1 MDGKPA
7 LVISPKCKMLRK
19 GMAGG
24 FCYKRVQVSGEKYA
38 DKPDKGIYS
47 QIVEEAEYLLQG
59 QGCGNEA
66 VYGKPRFTAP
76 VRAKTF
82 DPFKRR

>member
-7 LVISPKCKMLRK
+7 LIVSPKCKMLRK

-47 QIVEEAEYLLQG
+47 HIVEAAEYLLQG
-59 QGCGNEA
+59 QGCGSAA
-66 VYGKPRFTAP
+66 VHGKPTFQTP
-76 VRAKTF
+76 QKVKQF